1 MIDFR
6 YHLVSIVAVF
16 LALAIGIV
24 LGTSMGPAV
33 TQTVKSH
40 SLEDLRSDNETLRAE
55 QREAQRQSDNSNQVI
70 GGMAPQMV
78 AKQLTG
84 QRVVLVEAPGA
95 GEDTANGVVGLI
107 RKAGGTI
114 TGTLVIQNKY
124 LDPSQDNVIDGLV
137 DQLRPSSLELPKGTP
152 RDRAAAEIA
161 SAVVTTKPSK
171 AGQEATAS
179 DTILSGFRDAG
190 YVTSSGNPA
199 ASATLAMVISP
210 QAAYGGPNAE
220 TSNAALVSLAKSLDA
235 GGRGAVVGGTT
246 ASTMTGGMLAALA
259 EDTTAVSKVSTVN
272 NIDHS
277 SGQVVSVY
285 ALAAENKGHTGQYGT
300 SATAVPS
307 PAPQLQGV
315 TTKTKGKS

>member
-33 TQTVKSH
+33 TKSVKSH

-70 GGMAPQMV
+70 GSLSPQMV

-84 QRVVLVEAPGA
+84 QRIVLVEAPGA
-95 GEDTANGVVGLI
+95 NEDARDRVADLV

-114 TGTLVIQNKY
+114 TGVVVVQNKF

-161 SAVVTTKPSK
+161 DAVVTDKTSR
-171 AGQEATAS
+171 AGQEETSS
-179 DTILSGFRDAG
+179 DTILSGYRDAG
-190 YVTSSGNPA
+190 YLTTSGNPA
-199 ASATLAMVISP
+199 ARATLSMVLSP
-210 QAAYGGPNAE
+210 QAAYTGPNSE
-220 TSNAALVSLAKSLDA
+220 SSNTALVSLAKALDA
-235 GGRGAVVGGTT
+235 GGRGAVVGGST
-246 ASTMTGGMLAALA
+246 ASTTTGGMLAALA
-259 EDTTAVSKVSTVN
+259 EDSAAVAKVSTVN
-272 NIDHS
+272 NIDYT

-285 ALAAENKGHTGQYGT
+285 ALAAEDKGRTGQYGT
-300 SATAVPS
+300 AATPVPS
-307 PAPQLQGV
+307 PVPQLQGA
-315 TTKTKGKS
+315 TKTKGKS